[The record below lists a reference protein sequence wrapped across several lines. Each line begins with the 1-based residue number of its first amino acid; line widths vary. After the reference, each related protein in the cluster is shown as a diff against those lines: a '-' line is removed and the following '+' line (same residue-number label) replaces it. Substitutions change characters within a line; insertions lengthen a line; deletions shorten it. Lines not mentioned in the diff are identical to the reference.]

1 MGTKDR
7 RQTLVV
13 SIVALM
19 GVTLIAWSGRLPE
32 PIHRLASR
40 AIARHAHGAAPVVGS
55 LPVTDPSG
63 HTSSFHGVLTWH
75 NDNARDGLN
84 HQETALTP
92 GSVSSGFGVVFSYP
106 IDGYAYAQPLYAP
119 QVQVR
124 DYGLKNVV
132 YVATENDSVYA
143 FDADGAVSAPLW
155 RASFVDAS
163 KGITPI
169 PNSVTGCTDIGPY
182 YGITG
187 TPVIDP
193 VSGTLYVVA
202 ATLNAR
208 NNSQSLSLHALDI
221 TSGAELP
228 GSPKVISASYYGVTF
243 NPAFENSRPGLLLAN
258 GELYIGFG
266 AHCDIQPYNG
276 WVMSYDPATLQ
287 QIAAWNVTPA
297 GTEGGIWEGGG
308 GPSADSAGNI
318 YIATGN
324 GTFDHNTGG
333 PDFAN
338 SVVKMSPSLNL
349 AGYFTPYN
357 QGMLAESDLDIGS
370 GFALLLPDQPG
381 PHPHEALIGGKGNTL
396 YLVDRDNLG
405 GYNPNNDNQIVQEIP
420 DAFPSG
426 LFGGGAY
433 FHGSVYFGATGDL
446 LKQFTLS
453 NGKLNTSPIFGPVS
467 PPYPGA
473 TPSIS
478 SNGDAGGIV
487 WWILN
492 KVSRV
497 ALHAAS
503 ASNIG
508 DDVYDSGDTL
518 NVNGVKFTTP
528 TIANG
533 RVYVGTQTELL
544 VFGIL
549 TR

>member
-1 MGTKDR
+1 MGIRDR
-7 RQTLVV
+7 RQTLVISV
-13 SIVALM
+13 VALM
-19 GVTLIAWSGRLPE
+19 SVTLIAWSGRLPA
-32 PIHRLASR
+32 PIHQLASR
-40 AIARHAHGAAPVVGS
+40 KVTQRLRGGTPVVGG
-55 LPVTDPSG
+55 LPVTDASG

-92 GSVSSGFGVVFSYP
+92 ASVSNGFGVVFSYP
-106 IDGYAYAQPLYAP
+106 IDGYAYAQPLYSP
-119 QVQVR
+119 QVRVR
-124 DYGLKNVV
+124 GYGLKNVV

-143 FDADGAVSAPLW
+143 FDADGVVATPLW
-155 RASFVDAS
+155 RASFVDPS

-169 PNSVTGCTDIGPY
+169 PNSVTGCTDIGPR

-202 ATLNAR
+202 ANLDTKS
-208 NNSQSLSLHALDI
+208 NSQSLSLHALDI
-221 TSGAELP
+221 TSGVELP
-228 GSPKVISASYYGVTF
+228 GSPKVISALYDGVTF
-243 NPAFENSRPGLLLAN
+243 NAAFENSRPGLLLSN
-258 GELYIGFG
+258 GALYIGFG

-276 WVMSYDPATLQ
+276 WVMAYDPSTLE

-297 GTEGGIWEGGG
+297 GTEGGIWQGGG
-308 GPSADSAGNI
+308 GLSADSDGNA

-338 SVVKMSPSLNL
+338 TLVKLDPSLKRI
-349 AGYFTPYN
+349 GYFTPYN
-357 QGMLAESDLDIGS
+357 QGMLAESDLDIGA
-370 GFALLLPDQPG
+370 GYALLLPDQPG
-381 PHPHEALIGGKGNTL
+381 AHAHEALIGGKGNAL

-405 GYNPNNDNQIVQEIP
+405 GYNPNSDSQIVQKIP
-420 DAFPSG
+420 EAFPSG

-453 NGKLNTSPIFGPVS
+453 NGKLNTSPIFGSVS

-473 TPSIS
+473 TPSVS

-497 ALHAAS
+497 ALHAAR

-508 DDVYDSGDTL
+508 GDVYDSGDSL
-518 NVNGVKFTTP
+518 NVSGVKFTTP

-533 RVYVGTQTELL
+533 RVYVGTQTKLL
-544 VFGIL
+544 VFGL
-549 TR
+549 LK